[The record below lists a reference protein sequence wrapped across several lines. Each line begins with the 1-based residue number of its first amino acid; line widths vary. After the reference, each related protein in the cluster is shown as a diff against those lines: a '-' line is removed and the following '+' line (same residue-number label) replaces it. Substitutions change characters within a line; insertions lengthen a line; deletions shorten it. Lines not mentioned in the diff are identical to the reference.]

1 MPSSVRHLMGTAE
14 LKYSG
19 VVDWGH
25 APPTVEPGVYAVS
38 LGADPDSIS
47 GVLPKAP
54 ISAARIAELLDARP
68 ELTVDGARLDRDL
81 LAHRISEFWL
91 PDENIL
97 YIGLAGTSLAD
108 RVNAYYSTRLG
119 RRSPHAGGWFIK
131 LLDNLDQLHVHYAV
145 SVDPNTSEDLMLET
159 FVANV
164 SSATTKTLRDPA
176 HPFPYAN
183 LEWPRGVRKDH
194 GIRRATGS
202 AGPGRPPTAAGGQ
215 ASDTYPRPADSRTD
229 NVMRINLFLQNELRR
244 RDRNEVPAV
253 EAARWL
259 HDAGLLRDS
268 PVRPGLPLRD
278 LLRAGLIEGQRQE
291 PNRRWFIV
299 LLGL

>member
-1 MPSSVRHLMGTAE
+1 MPSSVHHLISAAE
-14 LKYSG
+14 LEYGG
-19 VVDWGH
+19 VVDWGRP
-25 APPTVEPGVYAVS
+25 PPTAEPGVYALS
-38 LGADPDSIS
+38 LVADPNSIS
-47 GVLPKAP
+47 GVLPNAP
-54 ISAARIAELLDARP
+54 ISSARIAELLDARP
-68 ELTVDGARLDRDL
+68 ELTIDGARPDTDL
-81 LAHRISEFWL
+81 LISRISEFWL

-131 LLDNLDQLHVHYAV
+131 LLDNLDRLRVHYAV
-145 SVDPNTSEDLMLET
+145 SVDPNRSEGLMLET

-164 SSATTKTLRDPA
+164 SSKTQRALRDPT

-183 LEWPRGVRKDH
+183 LEWPKGVQKDH

-202 AGPGRPPTAAGGQ
+202 AGPGRPPTTAGRQ

-229 NVMRINLFLQNELRR
+229 NVMRINLFLQDELRR
-244 RDRNEVPAV
+244 RDRTEVPAV

-259 HDAGLLRDS
+259 DDAGLLRDS
-268 PVRPGLPLRD
+268 PIRPGLPLRD
-278 LLRAGLIEGQRQE
+278 LLRAELIEGQRQE
-291 PNRRWFIV
+291 PNRRWFV
-299 LLGL
+299 DRLGR